1 MPPWPG
7 PLDKLR
13 IVAGLELATVAAF
26 AGAYAFR
33 VWRHICEAVPD
44 AQTYLRTSVY
54 TAPTAPLRCGTL
66 LQAISYCLTLGA
78 RKCHRT
84 EKCLCITEV

>member
-33 VWRHICEAVPD
+33 VWRHIHEAIPD

-66 LQAISYCLTLGA
+66 LQATLSCLDAWGT
-78 RKCHRT
+78 
-84 EKCLCITEV
+84 

>member
-33 VWRHICEAVPD
+33 VWRHIREAVPD

-66 LQAISYCLTLGA
+66 LQAILKTRPKLLDTWG
-78 RKCHRT
+78 T
-84 EKCLCITEV
+84 